1 MENATKATLMEG
13 LATFA
18 AFAGGLA
25 LASPAVGCVV
35 AGGTISSVGLNLL
48 SNVGE
53 TISSVGLNL
62 LSNVFDRKGQ
72 EIKAWYLNRR
82 DGLVNHDVQF
92 ALQRALLRALE
103 ALDAACAAQAARELP
118 AAQQNGVRLLFAAM
132 REQAA
137 QPQFGAAMNL
147 DEAQTA
153 LQRDPAD
160 AEAALW
166 ERLTAALPEF
176 AAEFAYYDYA
186 LAFLRPRL
194 SQAIQFWFTEEV
206 KTQDPEHAK
215 AWIGYQKM
223 VLEAILAEL
232 RSNAQAAAAQMSDL
246 PEKVVAAIKEQL
258 AALTPPPAPRVG
270 LPRDT
275 LPSVGLFVDRR
286 DALAALGK
294 FFANRNKRYFLLPG
308 VGGIGKTALLAKA
321 VAEYLPDGS
330 PSRVFYHAFNPQ
342 MTPDATA
349 LLLELHGFLEE
360 HGDRRMEAA
369 MRDPRLPFEAKLNAL
384 LAALAANAYCL
395 IFDDCHLLLDEAHRI
410 QNAELRHLFERL
422 AAGGYQGKV
431 ILASRIQPRFD
442 RACAGIDAA
451 WTLDDLP
458 EADAIALMRE
468 LGYPDDAPELL
479 RAVYRLAGGHPETLR
494 LLAGL
499 QQRRSL
505 KKLVADMASWGDDL
519 FDRLLA
525 EVLRGLSETAARV
538 LLLAAAY
545 RLSMPEAAFEFH
557 ATTSEVCETSEVS
570 TALATLTARCA
581 LRFDRETETYRLHG
595 LTREY
600 LLRMADADE
609 LRGLH
614 ARAAAYYESL
624 NWNENPTR
632 VEQLAEP
639 LECRWHCYQAQNYA
653 RATDLVFGMFEYLHR
668 FGLYDLAL
676 TLLEETLTTV
686 PSEKDRGIT
695 LNNLSQIYDARGD
708 YATALTYLEQSLA
721 IQREVG
727 NKAMEGTTLNNIS
740 QIFKARGDYATAL
753 TYLEQS
759 LAIRREIGD
768 KAGEGTTLSNIGAIY
783 HAQSEYATALTYLEQ
798 SLAISREIGD
808 KAGEATRLNNI
819 ALIFKARDDYATA
832 LANYEKSLAISR
844 EIGNKESEATTL
856 NNLSQIY
863 DMQGNY
869 AKAFMYLTESL
880 AIHLEL
886 GNRAMQGTTLH
897 NLGML
902 YRETGQIDEA
912 RRYLQDALT
921 IFEEIGSPTADDT
934 RQELEMLTLVEKF
947 KTFFRELTL

>member
-72 EIKAWYLNRR
+72 EIKAWYLNRLG
-82 DGLVNHDVQF
+82 GLVNHDVQF

-103 ALDAACAAQAARELP
+103 ALDAACAAQAANELP
-118 AAQQNGVRLLFAAM
+118 AAQQQGVRLLFAAM

-166 ERLTAALPEF
+166 EHLTAALPEF
-176 AAEFAYYDYA
+176 AAEFAYYRYA
-186 LAFLRPRL
+186 VEFLRPRL
-194 SQAIQFWFTEEV
+194 SQEIQFWFTEEV

-545 RLSMPEAAFEFH
+545 RLPMPEAAFEFH

-595 LTREY
+595 LTRAY
-600 LLRMADADE
+600 LLRNADAE
-609 LRGLH
+609 TLRGLH

-624 NWNENPTR
+624 DWNKNPTR
-632 VEQLAEP
+632 FEQLAEW
-639 LECRWHCYQAQNYA
+639 LECRWHCYQAQNYE
-653 RATDLVFGMFEYLHR
+653 RATDLALGMSEFLHR
-668 FGLYDLAL
+668 FGLYDLEL
-676 TLLEETLTTV
+676 TLLEESLMTL
-686 PSEKDRGIT
+686 P
-695 LNNLSQIYDARGD
+695 
-708 YATALTYLEQSLA
+708 
-721 IQREVG
+721 
-727 NKAMEGTTLNNIS
+727 
-740 QIFKARGDYATAL
+740 
-753 TYLEQS
+753 
-759 LAIRREIGD
+759 
-768 KAGEGTTLSNIGAIY
+768 
-783 HAQSEYATALTYLEQ
+783 
-798 SLAISREIGD
+798 
-808 KAGEATRLNNI
+808 
-819 ALIFKARDDYATA
+819 
-832 LANYEKSLAISR
+832 
-844 EIGNKESEATTL
+844 
-856 NNLSQIY
+856 
-863 DMQGNY
+863 
-869 AKAFMYLTESL
+869 
-880 AIHLEL
+880 
-886 GNRAMQGTTLH
+886 
-897 NLGML
+897 
-902 YRETGQIDEA
+902 
-912 RRYLQDALT
+912 
-921 IFEEIGSPTADDT
+921 
-934 RQELEMLTLVEKF
+934 
-947 KTFFRELTL
+947 